1 MAVASANARAQEHP
15 ESCSCA
21 TIQTDLVELEEEL
34 VQRQEEMVKLM
45 QVDLDKLVAEIN
57 ETLDEIRYW
66 DSE

>member
-1 MAVASANARAQEHP
+1 
-15 ESCSCA
+15 
-21 TIQTDLVELEEEL
+21 LVELEEEL